1 MKRAVV
7 EISSDFQGPQNP
19 IIRQSLANHRDRLKK
34 LHVSSLSLFGSAARG
49 EAEVND
55 LDFLVE
61 FNEPPGLVSF
71 MELKF
76 FLEDCF
82 QLPVDL
88 HTANTC
94 PKRFYQRIEDEIKHV
109 A

>member
-1 MKRAVV
+1 MNNAETV
-7 EISSDFQGPQNP
+7 
-19 IIRQSLANHRDRLKK
+19 RQKLAEHSDRLRA

-49 EAEVND
+49 EATVHD

-61 FNEPPGLVSF
+61 FSEPPGLVAF

-76 FLEDCF
+76 FLEVCF
-82 QLPVDL
+82 GLPVDL
-88 HTANTC
+88 HTAKSC
-94 PKRFYQRIEDEIKHV
+94 PARFYQRIENELQHV